1 MSSPRPDDGVSA
13 PVSFQ
18 DQYGPWAFVA
28 GASMGIGRAL
38 ALGAAAR
45 GLNVLMLARGAQ
57 ALEATAREVAEAHG
71 VETRTVAADLAAADI
86 GPIVAAA
93 CDDLEIGLLVYN
105 AAVAPHGRFVEV
117 PLENQLRSVAV
128 NCATPV
134 ILCNLLAGRMAAR
147 RRGGVALIS
156 SLSALAG
163 SVNFATYNAG
173 KAFEWILAESLWAE
187 LAPHNVHVINM
198 LVGAT
203 SGANYHYFQATL
215 DPDLCQVGDSDN
227 PLERARWRLMNP
239 ATPEE
244 VASGLYDQLG
254 DGPVCYTNAS
264 DTLVGEATLR
274 MTRPEAVRMWEA
286 LQNTSLRAPDKQA
299 L

>member
-1 MSSPRPDDGVSA
+1 MPFRE
-13 PVSFQ
+13 
-18 DQYGPWAFVA
+18 QYGPWAFVA

-38 ALGAAAR
+38 AHGAASR
-45 GLNVLMLARGAQ
+45 GLNVLMLARGAETLQ
-57 ALEATAREVAEAHG
+57 ETAREVSEAHG
-71 VETRTVAADLAAADI
+71 VETRTVAADLASADI
-86 GPIVAAA
+86 GSTVAAS
-93 CDDLEIGLLVYN
+93 CDDLEIGLFVYN
-105 AAVAPHGRFVEV
+105 AAIAPHGRFVDV
-117 PLENQLRSVAV
+117 PLDDQLRSVAV

-134 ILCNLLAGRMAAR
+134 ILCNLLTGKMTAR
-147 RRGGVALIS
+147 GRGGVALIT

-187 LAPHNVHVINM
+187 LSPHNVHVTSM
-198 LVGAT
+198 FVGAT

-215 DPDLCQVGDSDN
+215 DSELCQIGDSDD

-244 VASGLYDQLG
+244 VASALYEQLAV
-254 DGPVCYTNAS
+254 GPVCYTNAS
-264 DTLVGEATLR
+264 DTMIGEATMR
-274 MTRPEAVRMWEA
+274 MARPEAVGMWEA
-286 LQNTSLRAPDKQA
+286 LQNTSLRAPEKQA

>member
-1 MSSPRPDDGVSA
+1 MA
-13 PVSFQ
+13 FQ
-18 DQYGPWAFVA
+18 EQYGPWAFVA

-45 GLNVLMLARGAQ
+45 GLNVMMLARGAE
-57 ALEATAREVAEAHG
+57 ALESTAREVAETHG
-71 VETRTVAADLAAADI
+71 VETRTLAADLASSEI
-86 GPIVAAA
+86 GPTVAAA
-93 CDDLEIGLLVYN
+93 CDDLEIGLFVYN
-105 AAVAPHGRFVEV
+105 AAVAPHGRFVDV
-117 PLENQLRSVAV
+117 PLEDQVKSVAV

-134 ILCNLLAGRMAAR
+134 ILCNLLAAPMVAR

-187 LAPHNVHVINM
+187 LAPHNVHVTSM
-198 LVGAT
+198 FVGAT
-203 SGANYHYFQATL
+203 SGANYKYFQATL
-215 DPDLCQVGDSDN
+215 DPDLCQVGDSHD

-239 ATPEE
+239 AQPEE
-244 VASGLYDQLG
+244 VASGLYDQLPA
-254 DGPVCYTNAS
+254 GPVCYTNAS
-264 DTLVGEATLR
+264 DILVGEATLR
-274 MTRPEAVRMWEA
+274 MTRPEAVHMWEA
-286 LQNTSLRAPDKQA
+286 LQNTSLRAPEKQA